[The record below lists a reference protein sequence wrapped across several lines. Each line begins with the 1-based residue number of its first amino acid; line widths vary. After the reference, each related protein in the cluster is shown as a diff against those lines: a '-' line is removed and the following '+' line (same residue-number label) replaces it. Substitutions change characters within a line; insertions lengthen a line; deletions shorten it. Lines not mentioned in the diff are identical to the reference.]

1 MKFEVW
7 AQTDVGLKRDINQDA
22 ILVDHDLRLYIVADG
37 MGGHKGGEVASAMA
51 VEVVQ
56 DMVRRRL
63 DEVKVSPRKVLAE
76 AYREASLRIFQKSSF
91 ENPELMGMGTTMVL
105 LWGYRDRIYIG
116 NVGDSRAY
124 LYRAPNLLWQVTED
138 HSLINEQVK
147 AGVISEEEA
156 PHVVGRNV
164 ITRSVGFEKD
174 VNVDVLERD
183 PSTDDLYVL
192 CSDGLSGLVPN
203 EKMAEILAKNLPGE
217 AIGKLIKE
225 AKSAGGDD
233 NISVILVKVVQGK
246 AGA

>member
-22 ILVDHDLRLYIVADG
+22 ILVDHDLQLYVVADG

-51 VEVVQ
+51 VEAVQ
-56 DMVRRRL
+56 DTVRRHQK
-63 DEVKVSPRKVLAE
+63 DSKPNARKVLAE
-76 AYREASLRIFQKSSF
+76 AYREASLRIYQKSAY
-91 ENPELMGMGTTMVL
+91 ENPELLGMGTTMVL
-105 LWGYRDRIYIG
+105 MWASRDRLYIG

-124 LYRAPNLLWQVTED
+124 LYRSPNMLWQLTED

-174 VNVDVLERD
+174 VLADVLERE
-183 PSTDDLYVL
+183 PLNDDLYVL
-192 CSDGLSGLVPN
+192 CSDGLSGLVQTT
-203 EKMAEILAKNLPGE
+203 KLVEIISKNRPTE
-217 AIGKLIKE
+217 AIAKLVKE
-225 AKSAGGDD
+225 AKAAGGDD
-233 NISVILVKVVQGK
+233 NISVILIKVLDTK
-246 AGA
+246 AGP